1 MATAKARAMWK
12 GRLLIGKE
20 ELPVKMYSAAQ
31 DRTVHFRLLD
41 KESRQPV
48 HQRIVRK
55 TDGKEVP
62 KEERRKA
69 VPLDGG
75 RAVLLTAEDLEKLE
89 PEDSRDVKVTRFVP
103 TAALTEQWY
112 EKPYYL
118 GPEKDAKSYF
128 ALVQALSD
136 DGVLGIAR
144 WTMRKKRYVGALA
157 AVDGYLMM
165 VTLRRADQVLAV
177 PEIKPAR
184 EPDKKEIELAG
195 RLVEASAGKFDPSAW
210 QNEYHDR
217 VCALIE
223 AKARGKVVHIKT
235 GKRQAAR
242 GTLADQLKR
251 SLSGVKERGAKERK
265 AA

>member
-1 MATAKARAMWK
+1 MWK

-31 DRTVHFRLLD
+31 DRTVHFRLLHKD
-41 KESRQPV
+41 TESPV

-55 TDGKEVP
+55 SDGKEVP
-62 KEERRKA
+62 KEDRRKA

-89 PEDSRDVKVTRFVP
+89 PKDSRDVRVTRFVP
-103 TAALTEQWY
+103 TSALTEQWY

-118 GPEKDAKSYF
+118 GPEKNAKAYF
-128 ALVQALSD
+128 ALVKALSD

-144 WTMRKKRYVGALA
+144 WAMRKKRYVGALA

-177 PEIKPAR
+177 PEMKPAK
-184 EPDKKEIELAG
+184 EPDKKELELAE
-195 RLVEASAGKFDPSAW
+195 RLVDASAGKFDPSAW

-223 AKARGKVVHIKT
+223 AKAKGKVVHIRS
-235 GKRQAAR
+235 GKRQPAK

-251 SLSGVKERGAKERK
+251 SLSGARDRGSKERK

>member
-1 MATAKARAMWK
+1 MWK

-41 KESRQPV
+41 KESRSPV

-55 TDGKEVP
+55 TDGTEVP

-75 RAVLLTAEDLEKLE
+75 RAVLLTAEDLEELE
-89 PEDSRDVKVTRFVP
+89 PEDSREIKLTRFVP
-103 TAALTEQWY
+103 IPALTEQWY

-118 GPEKDAKSYF
+118 GPEKNAKAYF
-128 ALVQALSD
+128 ALAKALSD
-136 DGVLGIAR
+136 EGVLGIAR
-144 WTMRKKRYVGALA
+144 WAMRKKRYVGALA

-177 PEIKPAR
+177 PQIKPAK
-184 EPDKKEIELAG
+184 EPDKKELQLAE
-195 RLVEASAGKFDPSAW
+195 RLVEASAGTFDPSAW

-223 AKARGKVVHIKT
+223 AKAKGKVVHIES
-235 GKRQAAR
+235 GKRQAAK
-242 GTLADQLKR
+242 GTLAEQLKR
-251 SLSGVKERGAKERK
+251 SLSGARDRGSKERK